1 MDIMNILKDRLKE
14 EQWTRSTIENY
25 SIKDLTLLDELLK
38 QIKENGKKK
47 EAHDFCYEF
56 VKDSPKSLIGLYVL
70 GCLSYELDDFT
81 HAEAL
86 IQVVD
91 FFKENKKWAICERI
105 LLKIH
110 KEYEKPDV
118 YTLKLL
124 LYIYDNYIPKKDEE
138 KKDLLS
144 ELVRQDVEN
153 GDSAKRLADYLSLS
167 ENTED
172 TKIANKYYR
181 SALRRYAKNKNY
193 SMVEQLWK
201 KISATIDDPNFFLNI
216 SEILA
221 ESNLDLAVNLLTNLL
236 EVLEKQDELEEAIFV
251 SKKILAL
258 DEFNLKIRQ
267 KLLDLYRFKYAS
279 NPQLEECLKG
289 AGFFDNDT
297 KLENAVKK
305 FEKEILFTE
314 GSYVHH
320 RSWDIGKITSIT
332 DGEFLID
339 FDDKKEHKMSYAMA
353 LKSLTPLAADHIW
366 VLKKKEILQKEK
378 EELDAKA
385 YQVALEV
392 EKKGKEKEAKSKKA
406 EDDEESKAK
415 VATRYKKE
423 VEAQWMERVLLSV
436 LKSFPEKSLSG
447 EDFKEELVPVI
458 IEQDKWNAWWNKA
471 KNVLKLN
478 KSVGT
483 LKEGRPRYILKNVEE
498 SFQDELMKNFFQSKK
513 FEEKLKI
520 YEECVK
526 EDITGE
532 EYEDQFKEMIAYF
545 MEVVESPRFDF
556 NERLISYVLLKIKA
570 RSGSSNVQEIPGNP
584 QDFMEDLEELIWVLK
599 ENYRPEY
606 KKEILNIIEL
616 HHAKPKEVFQ
626 EILWND
632 RGTLA
637 SHIMNKLTSFM
648 EKKDIGVLMNEAF
661 NNQFR
666 YNPYLAFWFF
676 EYLLKDVTEE
686 NPRYAKFGFNLPD
699 LYMDALYRVDTLG
712 KLVSQKKLNWFQPPL
727 FSADAKKL
735 TTQADDLLF
744 KNNFEN
750 FLLNDATEEY
760 AIKVYHLI
768 KTTPGISQDK
778 KNQAL
783 KAIYKKYPSID
794 VSGDEDA
801 FIKEIAI
808 DYYEKDVIWSTAQ
821 GLTAQHK
828 KIDQLKEEKRLNI
841 IELDKAREKGDLK
854 ENAEYQAAR
863 EKDTNLNNEIAQL
876 GNQISMVKIIDT
888 TQLTGERVAPGT
900 EVTFLRNGKKE
911 KYTILGFWDTNE
923 KKHILA
929 YDAPLARA
937 IMGSKKDEMREVE
950 IGGEKVALKILD
962 IKVKEK

>member
-1 MDIMNILKDRLKE
+1 MDIINILKDRLKE

-38 QIKENGKKK
+38 EIKESGKKR

-70 GCLSYELDDFT
+70 GSLSYELDDYI
-81 HAEAL
+81 HADAL

-91 FFKENKKWAICERI
+91 FFKENKKWAICEKI

-110 KEYEKPDV
+110 NEYEKPDV

-138 KKDLLS
+138 KKELLS
-144 ELVRQDVEN
+144 ELVRQDIEN

-167 ENTED
+167 NNAED
-172 TKIANKYYR
+172 IKIANKYYR

-216 SEILA
+216 SELLA
-221 ESNLDLAVNLLTNLL
+221 EFNLDLAVNLLTNLL
-236 EVLEKQDELEEAIFV
+236 EVLEKQDKLEEAIFV

-258 DEFNLKIRQ
+258 DELNLKIRE

-289 AGFFDNDT
+289 AGFFDYDI
-297 KLENAVKK
+297 KLENAIKK

-320 RSWDIGKITSIT
+320 RSWDIGKISSIT
-332 DGEFLID
+332 EGEFLID
-339 FDDKKEHKMSYAMA
+339 FDDKEEHKMSYAMA

-378 EELDAKA
+378 EELESKVEEAVKEAEAEAK
-385 YQVALEV
+385 
-392 EKKGKEKEAKSKKA
+392 KKGTKPKTTSRYRKELE
-406 EDDEESKAK
+406 
-415 VATRYKKE
+415 T
-423 VEAQWMERVLLSV
+423 QWMERVLLSV
-436 LKSFPEKSLSG
+436 LKSFPEKSLSV
-447 EDFKEELVPVI
+447 EDFKTELVPNIV
-458 IEQDKWNAWWNKA
+458 ELDKWNSWWNKA
-471 KNVLKLN
+471 KNILKLN

-483 LKEGRPRYILKNVEE
+483 IKEGRPRYILKSVEE

-545 MEVVESPRFDF
+545 MGVVESPRFDF

-570 RSGSSNVQEIPGNP
+570 RSGSFNVQEIPGNP

-606 KKEILNIIEL
+606 KKEILHLIEL
-616 HHAKPKEVFQ
+616 HHEKPKEVLQ

-637 SHIMNKLTSFM
+637 PHLMKKLTDFM
-648 EKKDIGVLMNEAF
+648 EKKEIGFLMNEAF

-666 YNPYLAFWFF
+666 YNPFLAFWFF

-686 NPRYAKFGFNLPD
+686 NPRYAKFGFKLPD
-699 LYMDALYRVDTLG
+699 LYMEALYRVDTLG
-712 KLVSQKKLNWFQPPL
+712 KLVSQKKLNWFQPSL

-735 TTQADDLLF
+735 TTQADNLLF
-744 KNNFEN
+744 ENNFEN

-760 AIKVYHLI
+760 VTKVYHLI
-768 KTTPGISQDK
+768 KTSPGISEEQK
-778 KNQAL
+778 TKTL
-783 KAIYKKYPSID
+783 KAIYQKYPSIN
-794 VSGDEDA
+794 VTGDDA
-801 FIKEIAI
+801 YIKEITV

-821 GLTAQHK
+821 GLNAQHK
-828 KIDQLKEEKRLNI
+828 KIDQLNEEKRLNI

-876 GNQISMVKIIDT
+876 GNLISMAKIIDT
-888 TQLTGERVAPGT
+888 SQITGERVAPGT
-900 EVTFLRNGKKE
+900 EVSFLRNGKKE
-911 KYTILGFWDTNE
+911 KFTILGFWDTNE

-929 YDAPLARA
+929 YNAPLARA
-937 IMGSKKDEMREVE
+937 IMGAQKDETREVE
-950 IGGEKVALKILD
+950 IGGEKVTLTILD